1 MSDHTCPTVRVR
13 HPSRGFA
20 IINASDL
27 TPDHELFDAPS
38 PPCDLSGTAKSQP
51 APASVLGTGYPPA
64 AHSGPVAPV
73 QPAPAPDAAEPAES
87 RAAPANEPRRGNRR
101 R

>member
-1 MSDHTCPTVRVR
+1 MSVHSCPTVRVK

-20 IINASDL
+20 IINESDL
-27 TPDHELFDAPS
+27 TPDHELFDAP
-38 PPCDLSGTAKSQP
+38 
-51 APASVLGTGYPPA
+51 A

-73 QPAPAPDAAEPAES
+73 EPVPAPDAAQPAES
-87 RAAPANEPRRGNRR
+87 RPAPANEPRRGNRR